1 MDSDGSGASAR
12 VRRIPRWAAL
22 TLIGVIVVGA
32 AGVLAK
38 EVHKP
43 GVYWSDV
50 HVRFVAPTSL
60 TRENGLQV
68 AGQSLIM
75 TAGAVGQMV
84 DDTNGPRPASPDA
97 TLAGLGIRSG
107 WSVTLPNSGGQYQ
120 NYFADPYLDVQVV
133 APTAA
138 QVTETVQRLVQQ
150 IQDGLTKLQKDA
162 HVAPADRISSSVL
175 PLSVAP
181 IYYAHGSHSR
191 AILASLVILCGLTT
205 VGFVTAS
212 RLSRRSWPRSATRSP
227 ARVLA

>member
-1 MDSDGSGASAR
+1 
-12 VRRIPRWAAL
+12 
-22 TLIGVIVVGA
+22 
-32 AGVLAK
+32 
-38 EVHKP
+38 
-43 GVYWSDV
+43 SDV

-60 TRENGLQV
+60 TKENSLQV

-133 APTAA
+133 APTAL
-138 QVTETVQRLVQQ
+138 QVTQTMQRLVQR
-150 IQDGLTKLQKDA
+150 IQDGLATLQKDA
-162 HVAPADRISSSVL
+162 HVAPTDRISARVL

-181 IYYAHGSHSR
+181 IYY
-191 AILASLVILCGLTT
+191 
-205 VGFVTAS
+205 
-212 RLSRRSWPRSATRSP
+212 
-227 ARVLA
+227 

>member
-1 MDSDGSGASAR
+1 MDSDGGRASAR
-12 VRRIPRWAAL
+12 VRRIPRWVAL
-22 TLIGVIVVGA
+22 TLLGLIVVGA

-50 HVRFVAPTSL
+50 HVRFVAPSSL
-60 TRENGLQV
+60 TKENSLQV

-75 TAGAVGQMV
+75 AAGAVGQMV

-133 APTAA
+133 APTA
-138 QVTETVQRLVQQ
+138 
-150 IQDGLTKLQKDA
+150 
-162 HVAPADRISSSVL
+162 
-175 PLSVAP
+175 
-181 IYYAHGSHSR
+181 
-191 AILASLVILCGLTT
+191 
-205 VGFVTAS
+205 
-212 RLSRRSWPRSATRSP
+212 
-227 ARVLA
+227 